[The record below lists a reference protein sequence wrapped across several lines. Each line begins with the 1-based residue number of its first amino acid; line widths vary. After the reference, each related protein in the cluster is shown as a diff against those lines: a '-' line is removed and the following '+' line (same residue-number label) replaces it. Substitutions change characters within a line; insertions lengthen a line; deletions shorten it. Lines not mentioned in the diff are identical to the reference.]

1 MSCTL
6 ITGASSG
13 IGKEFAR
20 EFARRGN
27 DLVLVARSIE
37 ALRELAGELR
47 GGGREIHVRAE
58 DLSEPEGPGRIYE
71 FCRENGIRIDLLV
84 NCAGFGF
91 AGRYDAMPPAV
102 LQEMVQV
109 NAASLAMMVRLFL
122 PGMISRNAGGVIN
135 VSSLSGFQGVALIGL
150 YSATKSFI
158 ITLTESLREELAGT
172 KVKATVVCPG
182 YVRTAF
188 HERAGQEPGQSL
200 LPISD
205 ARLVV
210 RSAIRGLQ
218 KNRLLVFPTAL
229 DALLVFL
236 QRILPRRFVLKTAAL
251 MAPLGNRDEVLRR

>member
-20 EFARRGN
+20 EFARRGS
-27 DLVLVARSIE
+27 DLVLVARSAG
-37 ALRELAGELR
+37 ALRELAVELG
-47 GGGREIHVRAE
+47 GGGREMHVCVA
-58 DLSEPEGPGRIYE
+58 DLCEPESPGRIYE
-71 FCRENGIRIDLLV
+71 FCRENGLRVDVLV

-91 AGRYDAMPPAV
+91 AGRYDAMPPGV

-109 NAASLAMMVRLFL
+109 NAASLAMMTRLFL
-122 PGMISRNAGGVIN
+122 PGMISRNTGGVIN

-172 KVKATVVCPG
+172 GVKATVVCPG

-188 HERAGQEPGQSL
+188 HERAGQEPERTP
-200 LPISD
+200 LPLSD
-205 ARLVV
+205 ARTVV

-229 DALLVFL
+229 DALLVFF
-236 QRILPRRFVLKTAAL
+236 QRVLPRRIVLKTAAL
-251 MAPLGNRDEVLRR
+251 LAPLGDRKGVL